1 MCVVVIATLWTK
13 AISRHPPWRARWLP
27 PHYAVLLCFFGQLL
41 IQEPVLAAQR
51 LLSGWCGPHYIG
63 LENDIHSGARQ
74 VHIICVS
81 WDECTQRSC
90 LLPLS
95 QSPGGLPWGL
105 TILTFATLVLIG
117 TCAPGDEGVS
127 AQSYGFKALV
137 SCWPLIKFSSSS
149 AVISSYRRK
158 LEHFLMAG
166 CIVAVLFM
174 LLRTRASLRHAS
186 YMTHRHR
193 QLFFHL
199 LVIPVFVQMAVI
211 NIVASFISLYVST
224 LLLVL
229 FIAYAYLPPR

>member
-1 MCVVVIATLWTK
+1 M
-13 AISRHPPWRARWLP
+13 
-27 PHYAVLLCFFGQLL
+27 
-41 IQEPVLAAQR
+41 
-51 LLSGWCGPHYIG
+51 
-63 LENDIHSGARQ
+63 
-74 VHIICVS
+74 
-81 WDECTQRSC
+81 
-90 LLPLS
+90 
-95 QSPGGLPWGL
+95 
-105 TILTFATLVLIG
+105 
-117 TCAPGDEGVS
+117 S

-199 LVIPVFVQMAVI
+199 LVMCAHS
-211 NIVASFISLYVST
+211 ASGDFRRPQSDNATRAAPFSCRW
-224 LLLVL
+224 
-229 FIAYAYLPPR
+229 P

>member
-1 MCVVVIATLWTK
+1 M
-13 AISRHPPWRARWLP
+13 
-27 PHYAVLLCFFGQLL
+27 
-41 IQEPVLAAQR
+41 
-51 LLSGWCGPHYIG
+51 
-63 LENDIHSGARQ
+63 
-74 VHIICVS
+74 
-81 WDECTQRSC
+81 
-90 LLPLS
+90 
-95 QSPGGLPWGL
+95 
-105 TILTFATLVLIG
+105 
-117 TCAPGDEGVS
+117 S

-199 LVIPVFVQMAVI
+199 LVM
-211 NIVASFISLYVST
+211 
-224 LLLVL
+224 
-229 FIAYAYLPPR
+229 